1 MKQIV
6 AVNTLAYHGYT
17 LEEAFKNLAS
27 TGVIYVEPVFIRSYY
42 HELTEEYFNAS
53 NARYVKKLIE
63 DNGLSVYAMAGHMDL
78 GSKGASDLFIK
89 RMDFGKE
96 LGARVINTNA
106 ALKENSRIFFNNIEK
121 IAEYAEN
128 IDIYVGFENPGA
140 GENNILGNGKEGAVL
155 IEKIGS
161 ERIGLNYDFGNTLMY
176 SKEAVKPEEDFLN
189 AIQYTIHLHLKDM
202 IKERDGFYLTRIG
215 GGMVNYGAIL
225 ENIRV
230 LKPDLPVSIELP
242 LRFRWNLSYRFISDE
257 ITEPPSIDY
266 INRVV
271 SESLDYVQKKLH
283 GD

>member
-53 NARYVKKLIE
+53 NARYVK
-63 DNGLSVYAMAGHMDL
+63 N
-78 GSKGASDLFIK
+78 LFIK